1 MSPLTPTSSLR
12 RTNILHNQILR
23 AAGLRKNMQDST
35 YKQPIFHC
43 LRENKYINPRGM
55 AKDAYS

>member
-35 YKQPIFHC
+35 YKQPISFTV
-43 LRENKYINPRGM
+43 LGKI
-55 AKDAYS
+55 ST